1 MNDTPDGTLAE
12 REWTPGCDAAV
23 ARIDARILRAQMR
36 GDHEAA
42 AALYRERMG
51 FARDAI
57 ARHDQQ

>member
-1 MNDTPDGTLAE
+1 MMDTPDGTLAE

-51 FARDAI
+51 LARDAI
-57 ARHDQQ
+57 ARHDGR